1 MKQIT
6 IVSDDKVGLLA
17 DLSYILA
24 KARVNIETINS
35 DIVAGKSIITLGLS
49 DTDKGKEALISA
61 GYLVQD
67 TNAVVIKLNDQPGEL
82 NKVSSLLSKEGINIS
97 NIRMLSKD
105 GKTTVLSLSVDKPK
119 RASSL
124 LKEHLLSGDE

>member
-67 TNAVVIKLNDQPGEL
+67 TYAVVIKLNDQPGEL